1 MRIKRFF
8 LSFILLTLGISFWP
22 QRGDSALSGLS
33 EGVTLSEPQW
43 TAVQSRFEKDVAAL
57 IVWFETYE
65 NRKKDLT
72 LEISDL
78 QDKTT
83 HLRDETRDQSNLFEE
98 IRLKELLN
106 KLKDKLEENSNLDH
120 EADIKRKEFEEKS
133 FSLIDLYNSRIEF
146 ELGSDETNVPP
157 DKLKSK
163 VDLLSDLAHQRNRIQ
178 VVLDQYGQ
186 RDDKEKLESVGNFF
200 STKSNDR
207 ETLQLTLDLFKDR
220 QKNLQE
226 QIEKWSLES
235 DSLRNELRLQGEMKD
250 FLKDIQDMNANSN
263 FPQGNLKQ
271 EDLEFLSGDS
281 KKKKL
286 FLRLNDVEQKILR
299 GQKLLAQIE
308 QLSVEVRGRLETLNE
323 DKKP

>member
-1 MRIKRFF
+1 MRIKSIF
-8 LSFILLTLGISFWP
+8 LIFILLTLGISFWP
-22 QRGDSALSGLS
+22 QRGDTALSGPS
-33 EGVTLSEPQW
+33 EGVALSESQW
-43 TAVQSRFEKDVAAL
+43 TAVQSRFEKDVAVL
-57 IVWFETYE
+57 ITWFETYE

-78 QDKTT
+78 QDKTA
-83 HLRDETRDQSNLFEE
+83 HLRDETRDQSNLFKE

-106 KLKDKLEENSNLDH
+106 KLKDKLEENSNSNH
-120 EADIKRKEFEEKS
+120 EADLKRKEFEEKS
-133 FSLIDLYNSRIEF
+133 LSLIDLYNSRIEF
-146 ELGSDETNVPP
+146 ELGSGETNVPP
-157 DKLKSK
+157 DQLKSK
-163 VDLLSDLAHQRNRIQ
+163 VDLLSDLARQRNRIQ
-178 VVLDQYGQ
+178 VVLERYGQ
-186 RDDKEKLESVGNFF
+186 RDDKEKLGSIVKFF
-200 STKSNDR
+200 STKTTDR

-226 QIEKWSLES
+226 QIEKWSLEL

-250 FLKDIQDMNANSN
+250 FLKDIQDMNANAN

-281 KKKKL
+281 QKKKL
-286 FLRLNDVEQKILR
+286 FLRLTEVQQKILR

-308 QLSVEVRGRLETLNE
+308 QLSVEVQGRLKPLSE